1 MKKIKLFNIILC
13 ELLFGIILITSIF
26 KIVVCAN
33 EQQEEKLELVEYPII
48 YEEEIDVVE
57 NNEVNHIETA
67 KQEMQLK
74 MDELKY
80 IEDKEGWFISYK
92 SIVDKYAEIVDPPET
107 IYDFYTEEEIYLLQR
122 VVETECYGGDF
133 ESKVNVACVVLNR
146 VNSSDFGNTIKEVI
160 TTPNQFAY
168 WRKKISENT
177 KLAVEYAFSI
187 EDTTNGC
194 IAFHSNKKRD
204 KFNNWDYLF
213 TDSIG
218 HNFYY

>member
-48 YEEEIDVVE
+48 YEEEIDVVD
-57 NNEVNHIETA
+57 NNEFNQIEAA

-92 SIVDKYAEIVDPPET
+92 SIVDKYAEIVDPPKT

-146 VNSSDFGNTIKEVI
+146 INSGKFGNSAKEVI
-160 TTPNQFAY
+160 TAPNQFAY
-168 WRKKISENT
+168 WRKNISEDT
-177 KLAVEYAFSI
+177 KLAVEYSFEI

-194 IAFHSNKKRD
+194 IAFHSNEKRD
-204 KFNNWDYLF
+204 KFNGWNYMF
-213 TDSIG
+213 TDEIG
-218 HNFYY
+218 HHFFK